1 MAEEKQ
7 NNVNEESPYVIDLID
22 EDGNTVPFEHLD
34 TVQVDG
40 DDYIIC
46 IPYDDEQE
54 VVTEVALFKIDKDAP
69 AEDCLTQVTDDKL
82 ADRIY
87 ESFKKR
93 NADKF
98 DFEN

>member
-54 VVTEVALFKIDKDAP
+54 VVTEVALFKIDKDAA